1 MRRGRPRPSAPWGRA
16 PVCGRGEGAWP
27 GAWPSGCPVPPRAGG
42 AQSVLP
48 LRQVREG
55 GTGTGDGDGTGTG
68 TGTRGHRDTGTGTGV
83 GRDPGPGLGPG
94 AGSRTGTGTGTG
106 DRDAVRNRCRDPP
119 SCSGA
124 WRWGAICASAR
135 CPLLHPSELP
145 LPGLPVSRAGPAR
158 YRAGREAAGPC
169 CWGAARELL
178 GQVPCTAATC
188 KQPLWGLR

>member
-68 TGTRGHRDTGTGTGV
+68 TGTRGHRDGNGRGTG
-83 GRDPGPGLGPG
+83 P
-94 AGSRTGTGTGTG
+94 GTGTGTG
-106 DRDAVRNRCRDPP
+106 GWVSDRDRGPGRGAEPVPGSPVLFRSLALGSDLCQCPVPVIAPLRPSPP
-119 SCSGA
+119 GAAGEQGTAGSVPGGAGGSGA
-124 WRWGAICASAR
+124 
-135 CPLLHPSELP
+135 
-145 LPGLPVSRAGPAR
+145 V
-158 YRAGREAAGPC
+158 
-169 CWGAARELL
+169 LL
-178 GQVPCTAATC
+178 GSSPRAAWAGALHC
-188 KQPLWGLR
+188 SHL